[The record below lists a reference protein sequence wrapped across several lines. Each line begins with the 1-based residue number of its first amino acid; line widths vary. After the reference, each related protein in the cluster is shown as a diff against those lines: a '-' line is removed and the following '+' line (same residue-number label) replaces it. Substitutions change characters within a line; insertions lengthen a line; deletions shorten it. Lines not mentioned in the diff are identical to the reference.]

1 MDDTL
6 ITIQHLLREVAE
18 HLKSRG
24 KSDRTAAA
32 AKLHSIAVLS
42 ATLAFTVAVK

>member
-6 ITIQHLLREVAE
+6 INIQHLLREVAE

-24 KSDRTAAA
+24 KSDRTTAA

-42 ATLAFTVAVK
+42 ATLAFPVAVK